1 MINVVIHA
9 APSPSSTSGTGVT
22 VDAHGDKTFILVNS
36 QQFKLLKKMQAIQ
49 REGTVTENQ
58 KEGKGKGKE
67 KEASPK
73 VTGVELHDDKNP

>member
-1 MINVVIHA
+1 
-9 APSPSSTSGTGVT
+9 
-22 VDAHGDKTFILVNS
+22 
-36 QQFKLLKKMQAIQ
+36 MQAIQ

-58 KEGKGKGKE
+58 KEGKGKEKE